1 MNLDYLKSAST
12 YTKLMVMMILVAT
25 IIFTLVQISS
35 RTTLVKADSKNIG
48 SRVAKQST
56 EDAIAYAK
64 ITVPIARSVTA
75 GEPSSE
81 QTEEPSTNSSQS
93 VEVHSL
99 TVNGKTTTSGSVT
112 VDGET
117 KPFGS
122 TTEDTS
128 NSSNISDEN
137 VDIQIKSSGASQS
150 TPSTITN
157 SYTSVTT
164 NSSSWNN

>member
-12 YTKLMVMMILVAT
+12 FTKLMVMMIFI

-75 GEPSSE
+75 GKSSSE
-81 QTEEPSTNSSQS
+81 QTEEPTTNSSQS
-93 VEVHSL
+93 IEVHSL
-99 TVNGKTTTSGSVT
+99 TINGKTTTSGSVT
-112 VDGET
+112 VDGELSRLVLQLKIQVIQVTYQT
-117 KPFGS
+117 KM
-122 TTEDTS
+122 
-128 NSSNISDEN
+128 
-137 VDIQIKSSGASQS
+137 
-150 TPSTITN
+150 
-157 SYTSVTT
+157 
-164 NSSSWNN
+164 

>member
-81 QTEEPSTNSSQS
+81 QTEEPTTNSSQS
-93 VEVHSL
+93 IDVHSL
-99 TVNGKTTTSGSVT
+99 TINGK
-112 VDGET
+112 
-117 KPFGS
+117 
-122 TTEDTS
+122 
-128 NSSNISDEN
+128 
-137 VDIQIKSSGASQS
+137 
-150 TPSTITN
+150 
-157 SYTSVTT
+157 
-164 NSSSWNN
+164 